1 MTGRSTS
8 NGNPA
13 AARDELIAK
22 IGEVFREH
30 GYNGASLTLIGQA
43 VGLGKGS
50 LYHYFPEGKPEM
62 ARLVLAH
69 VHGWFEDN
77 IFAPLRR
84 DNGEEALRRMF
95 DGARDYFHRGRRI
108 YLVGAFALD
117 HTRDAFAQA
126 ISWYFEE
133 WLTAL
138 EGFMCRNGVPAPQ
151 SRALSCAA
159 MAAIQGGLTLA
170 RAVDDPSVFIVAV
183 ADCEARLLTALKEN
197 C

>member
-1 MTGRSTS
+1 MTGRSA
-8 NGNPA
+8 NDGNTG
-13 AARDELIAK
+13 ARDELIAR
-22 IGEVFREH
+22 IGEAFREH

-43 VGLGKGS
+43 TGLGKGS

-77 IFAPLRR
+77 VFAPLRR
-84 DNGEEALRRMF
+84 DSGEAALRGMF
-95 DGARDYFHRGRRI
+95 DATRDYFRSGRRI
-108 YLVGAFALD
+108 CLVGAFALD
-117 HTRDAFAQA
+117 HTRDSFARA
-126 ISWYFEE
+126 IALYFEE

-138 EGFMCRNGVPAPQ
+138 DDFLCRSGVPATE
-151 SRALSCAA
+151 SRTLSCAA
-159 MAAIQGGLTLA
+159 MAAIQGGLVLA
-170 RAVDDPSVFIVAV
+170 RAVDDPTVFIATV